1 MATNTYVALQ
11 TQTLSSNTAAVT
23 FSSIP
28 SGYTD
33 LVIVFNG
40 SLSSANSPAYRIN
53 GDTASNYSATDMT
66 GDGSSAQSARNSS
79 VAWGTLGGMF
89 ATVTAGNQFSMIIN
103 VMNYANTT
111 TYKTVM
117 TRTSVAG
124 QMSEASVSLWRSTA
138 AVTSFTV
145 QGYNNGGAYA
155 TGSTFTLY
163 GIAAEGQGYAT
174 GGLITSDANYYY
186 HAFTSSGTFTPSKAL
201 TADILVVAGGG
212 GGSGSGAG
220 AGGLLTF
227 ASQSLTSG
235 TSYTCTVG
243 AGGAGS
249 SNGQSA
255 NGSNGGNSQ
264 FGALTATVGGGA
276 GVYTGG
282 SLLNGLSGGS
292 GSGGT
297 QGGGS
302 GSGAG
307 LGGAGTSGQG
317 YAGGAS
323 YTFTASSS
331 SSGGGGGAGGVGGNA
346 PSVNSA
352 GVGGVGYTSSLI
364 NAMALATGTG
374 QLSSGNYYYAG
385 GGGGGY
391 YVNGSAVAGG
401 LGGGGTG
408 SSNNAAGSSALAN
421 TGGGGGGYY
430 SETYKTA
437 VYNGGSGVIIVR
449 YPR

>member
-11 TQTLSSNTAAVT
+11 SYTTGSGETAVT
-23 FSSIP
+23 FSSI
-28 SGYTD
+28 SSAYTD
-33 LVIVFNG
+33 LVLISNMAFTTNNLDYRVRVGNG
-40 SLSSANSPAYRIN
+40 SI
-53 GDTASNYSATDMT
+53 DTGTNYSFTFLNANGTAA
-66 GDGSSAQSARNSS
+66 SSSRSTANYIAGYQ
-79 VAWGTLGGMF
+79 VVGGGTNRQ
-89 ATVTAGNQFSMIIN
+89 TAIHHFQ
-103 VMNYANTT
+103 NYSNTT
-111 TYKTVM
+111 TNKTILL
-117 TRTSVAG
+117 RTNDASAELCAGVA
-124 QMSEASVSLWRSTA
+124 LWRNTA
-138 AVTSFTV
+138 AINTIQVYPTGTFAS
-145 QGYNNGGAYA
+145 
-155 TGSTFTLY
+155 GSTFTLY
-163 GIAAEGQGYAT
+163 GIAAEGTGYAT
-174 GGLITSDANYYY
+174 GGLITSDATYYY
-186 HAFTSSGTFTPSKAL
+186 HAFTSSGTFTPSRSL
-201 TADILVVAGGG
+201 SADILVVAGGG

-227 ASQSLTSG
+227 ASQSLASG

-243 AGGAGS
+243 AGGAGA

-276 GVYTGG
+276 GVSTGG
-282 SLLNGLSGGS
+282 GLTTGLSGGS

-297 QGGGS
+297 AGGGS
-302 GSGAG
+302 GSGPAA
-307 LGGAGTSGQG
+307 GGAGTSSQG

-352 GVGGVGYTSSLI
+352 GIGGVGYTSSLI
-364 NAMALATGTG
+364 NAMALATSTG